1 MKRRNISKS
10 IAQQGG
16 LMIEALAMLGLI
28 AVVTPTMYK
37 KSAERTMEVED
48 INTASTIR
56 TIMNAANDY
65 VGANYSTIIADM
77 GETQATR
84 PVTPEQISD
93 YLPYKFDVGKAL
105 YNYGNPEIT
114 IVKQG
119 NNLTTFALFP
129 ANANIGQERTSRIAS
144 LIGAS
149 GGYVTEAGTARGIG
163 GIWRLEGDE
172 YTNAFPDSGA
182 GAAEY
187 SIVTAS
193 ADTINAATGNE
204 IDMDKYLQRGR
215 DDTDDPN
222 DRSTWW
228 KNTMRTDLYMGN
240 VDNRNDVYNNSAS
253 TDTFSIRNIKS
264 LIVGAENA
272 TADGSADNDSEY
284 GLYISGDGLKPNA
297 FIQGSITAAE
307 QAFRADA
314 TRLGFG
320 RFVDADGANEDF
332 HFKVDTNGNTRAD
345 GSLTNLMDVNL
356 ASKLNDAGTGPAWTD
371 VKIGALGHQYQ
382 GSDSY
387 LIQGDHNHN
396 PRGMVN
402 LINESIAS
410 FQAVGT
416 NDINAPGDHQ
426 NNSILLMGS
435 GGYKKI
441 NLANGKNAA
450 TENINAPSYRYT
462 QTFPVRIGAN
472 TVAEGLLA
480 AGQLDTQHLRASD
493 FEVGSTNID
502 DNDKWMYV
510 HNLGMLVAQP
520 NADSAGR
527 YSNINKSNTRFNVNP
542 VQIGLR
548 IGSEAKEIKGVPG
561 LRESSEHEAQIVLNK
576 GGKDGKDNDVAANIK
591 ITAPVTDIRGTTD
604 MTISGKGTLIQ
615 ALNEDDF
622 GVEDNFKNDLSEN
635 TIKLRNS
642 DMQATMEGKQL
653 TIEGRNKD
661 EDVKTVFNSGAV
673 DLAEANLNVTSK
685 EIANFNISLG
695 GSSSTPTYSNK
706 MVFSVRTNKN
716 AKDPSFNN
724 KFEDDYDVT
733 MHGNVLVGN
742 SESGLEATGGKTA
755 MIQSEPNRYY
765 LSIGEYKN
773 DAGINIVP
781 VGSTRNMVIAQP
793 ILKDEDK
800 NILYMEQGATHVRNA
815 LKNAD
820 GSYTA
825 NTNTGTI
832 YIRKGY
838 VEVRGNEYSDKKDL
852 NADQGYGVISA
863 SRFVAN
869 NPAGGDTITGG
880 DKKNYSVQGATIPD
894 LLTKTERSDYETGAN
909 RYDTYMVNPAY
920 TSVMNDIKLTTRG
933 GARLSDILPD
943 FINKGIYVVNNTVV
957 ESKASD
963 WDKETDY
970 DKARKYDTDSGD
982 VGDDSVDMSV
992 SSNWASPF
1000 MGVVPAPQ
1008 CPPGYMRVITL
1019 TPASFEVGQAGLL
1032 RKSGSRYFIT
1042 PDTPSDTQADEA
1054 TKNPPRFENVSVYG
1068 NVDVNNGT
1076 ETVHI
1081 SPGSGSKG
1089 SLTTT
1094 SYVLNYTSPSTST
1107 GKDSATKPNA
1117 PLMFQQSTRLKSM
1130 VIPLKAESGY
1140 TRGWSAVT
1148 GFLYPYSMYSAFL
1161 EKKSDSSD
1169 SSKPKKNALYWNVF
1183 PVIRGTMESYA
1194 TVYCYFNRTN
1204 MEVNKKKPFIDDYG
1218 KFIDN
1223 YSYMQNMTGVP
1234 TDYKKSPSNH
1244 NRVNDPALKYD
1255 EVW

>member
-320 RFVDADGANEDF
+320 RFVGADGANEDF
-332 HFKVDTNGNTRAD
+332 HFNVDTNGNTRAD

-371 VKIGALGHQYQ
+371 VKIGTLGEDK
-382 GSDSY
+382 S
-387 LIQGDHNHN
+387 LIRGEADGVEGQPGKLYVMENGWN
-396 PRGMVN
+396 RLIAIPPPGMSWGPKPRYYTP
-402 LINESIAS
+402 S
-410 FQAVGT
+410 
-416 NDINAPGDHQ
+416 APTY
-426 NNSILLMGS
+426 
-435 GGYKKI
+435 GGAQPK
-441 NLANGKNAA
+441 
-450 TENINAPSYRYT
+450 
-462 QTFPVRIGAN
+462 FPVEIGAN
-472 TVAEGLLA
+472 THVNGLLSA
-480 AGQLDTQHLRASD
+480 NAFDTNSLRVATLQAGSKNVDDYFKWFTADETGVKIQQINGKSTRAHFQD
-493 FEVGSTNID
+493 DKITLGVGTNGTD
-502 DNDKWMYV
+502 DNR
-510 HNLGMLVAQP
+510 
-520 NADSAGR
+520 SAGLVLQ
-527 YSNINKSNTRFNVNP
+527 NTAGTDADGNATSSGSAQLTAAETQV
-542 VQIGLR
+542 VGTDSVKVTGDKAQVIGKNNLT
-548 IGSEAKEIKGVPG
+548 A
-561 LRESSEHEAQIVLNK
+561 SSKA
-576 GGKDGKDNDVAANIK
+576 
-591 ITAPVTDIRGTTD
+591 
-604 MTISGKGTLIQ
+604 TLIQ
-615 ALNEDDF
+615 ALKSDDF
-622 GVEDNFKNDLSEN
+622 GTGDDFTNDLSEN

-653 TIEGRNKD
+653 TIEGRNND
-661 EDVKTVFNSGAV
+661 TEVRTLFNKGSV
-673 DLAEANLNVTSK
+673 DLDE
-685 EIANFNISLG
+685 ANFNI
-695 GSSSTPTYSNK
+695 GSSEKIPGESGDDDKRY
-706 MVFSVRTNKN
+706 VFSVRANTKPGSN
-716 AKDPSFNN
+716 SFQNWFTSSPNN
-724 KFEDDYDVT
+724 QGGYLLPYDIA
-733 MHGNVLVGN
+733 MHGKVLIGN
-742 SESGLEATGGKTA
+742 SSSGKAGRGNQSFENGK
-755 MIQSEPNRYY
+755 YHV
-765 LSIGEYKN
+765 SIGQYN
-773 DAGINIVP
+773 VRAGVNIVP
-781 VGSTRNMVIAQP
+781 NSLTDDRDSNNIVYIDQGGTYGYT
-793 ILKDEDK
+793 EDK
-800 NILYMEQGATHVRNA
+800 
-815 LKNAD
+815 D
-820 GSYTA
+820 GKSVSNNNHN
-825 NTNTGTI
+825 NTQAGTV

-838 VEVRGNEYSDKKDL
+838 VEVRGNNYSDKRDF

-869 NPAGGDTITGG
+869 NPSDGTNSYGAKFPIIAANDFS
-880 DKKNYSVQGATIPD
+880 NYN
-894 LLTKTERSDYETGAN
+894 GAN
-909 RYDTYMVNPAY
+909 HNVAYDTYMVNPAY
-920 TSVMNDIKLTTRG
+920 TSVMHDIKLTTRG
-933 GARLSDILPD
+933 GARLSDVLPD
-943 FINKGIYVVNNTVV
+943 FINKGIYVVNNTISEAKASKFNFDSDSNLYSDAKDVD
-957 ESKASD
+957 EDLAKKTYDMSKAES
-963 WDKETDY
+963 
-970 DKARKYDTDSGD
+970 
-982 VGDDSVDMSV
+982 
-992 SSNWASPF
+992 WASPF

-1008 CPPGYMRVITL
+1008 CPPGYGRVITL
-1019 TPASFEVGQAGLL
+1019 TPASFEMGQAGLL
-1032 RKSGSRYFIT
+1032 REGENGRYFIT
-1042 PDTPSDTQADEA
+1042 PDTPSSTQADEA
-1054 TKNPPRFENVSVYG
+1054 TKNPPRFEKISVEG
-1068 NVDVNNGT
+1068 KVDVTTNSGAD
-1076 ETVHI
+1076 TVTI
-1081 SPGSGSKG
+1081 SAGSGGKG
-1089 SLTTT
+1089 TLNTT
-1094 SYVLNYTSPSTST
+1094 SYVLNYTTPSTST

-1130 VIPLKAESGY
+1130 VKELKSKTKVDGKDY
-1140 TRGWSAVT
+1140 IQGWAAIM
-1148 GFLYPYSMYSAFL
+1148 GFLYPGKMYSAFGAGN
-1161 EKKSDSSD
+1161 DD
-1169 SSKPKKNALYWNVF
+1169 DLYWNVF
-1183 PVIRGTMESYA
+1183 PVIRGTMEAYA
-1194 TVYCYFNRTN
+1194 TVYCYFDRTN
-1204 MEVNKKKPFIDDYG
+1204 LFAGYTGTQSGFIDSYR
-1218 KFIDN
+1218 
-1223 YSYMQNMTGVP
+1223 YMQDMTG
-1234 TDYKKSPSNH
+1234 SPSPNKVENGDYI
-1244 NRVNDPALKYD
+1244 NRLNDPALKYN
-1255 EVW
+1255 EAW

>member
-215 DDTDDPN
+215 DNTDDPN

-345 GSLTNLMDVNL
+345 GSLTNLMDVDL
-356 ASKLNDAGTGPAWTD
+356 ASKLNED
-371 VKIGALGHQYQ
+371 
-382 GSDSY
+382 
-387 LIQGDHNHN
+387 
-396 PRGMVN
+396 
-402 LINESIAS
+402 ES
-410 FQAVGT
+410 
-416 NDINAPGDHQ
+416 APVW
-426 NNSILLMGS
+426 S
-435 GGYKKI
+435 K
-441 NLANGKNAA
+441 
-450 TENINAPSYRYT
+450 
-462 QTFPVRIGAN
+462 VRIGALSDDSSLIRGEANGVGGQPGKLYVMENGWNQLIAIPPPGMSWGPIPRYYTPSAPTYGRAKPLFPVEIGAN
-472 TVAEGLLA
+472 THVDGLLSA
-480 AGQLDTQHLRASD
+480 NAFDTNSLRVATLQAGSKNVDDYFKWFTADETGVTIQQIN
-493 FEVGSTNID
+493 GS
-502 DNDKWMYV
+502 V
-510 HNLGMLVAQP
+510 HNSSKVPNSTRAHFEDNKITLGVGT
-520 NADSAGR
+520 NGTDNNRSAGLVLENTAGTDADGNAT
-527 YSNINKSNTRFNVNP
+527 SSGSAQLTADETQVVGTDSVKVTGNKAQV
-542 VQIGLR
+542 IGKNNLT
-548 IGSEAKEIKGVPG
+548 A
-561 LRESSEHEAQIVLNK
+561 SSKA
-576 GGKDGKDNDVAANIK
+576 
-591 ITAPVTDIRGTTD
+591 
-604 MTISGKGTLIQ
+604 TLIQ
-615 ALNEDDF
+615 ALKSKDFGTGDDF
-622 GVEDNFKNDLSEN
+622 TNDLSEN

-653 TIEGRNKD
+653 TIEGRNEKN
-661 EDVKTVFNSGAV
+661 VRTLFNKGSV
-673 DLAEANLNVTSK
+673 DLDN
-685 EIANFNISLG
+685 ANFTVATGENDDANI
-695 GSSSTPTYSNK
+695 
-706 MVFSVRTNKN
+706 VFSVHAGSDHGDNSLSSKDFFTN
-716 AKDPSFNN
+716 AAGRQSGIVEPYSIA
-724 KFEDDYDVT
+724 
-733 MHGNVLVGN
+733 MHGNVLIAD
-742 SESGLEATGGKTA
+742 SKTGKTENLDF
-755 MIQSEPNRYY
+755 QKGQYY
-765 LSIGEYKN
+765 VSVGTHN
-773 DAGINIVP
+773 TRAAVNIVP
-781 VGSTRNMVIAQP
+781 KVENNENS
-793 ILKDEDK
+793 DENT
-800 NILYMEQGATHVRNA
+800 NILYIDQGGTYGYTTD
-815 LKNAD
+815 KD
-820 GSYTA
+820 GKSVSNNNHN
-825 NTNTGTI
+825 NTYAGTV

-838 VEVRGNEYSDKKDL
+838 VEVRGNNYSDKRDF

-869 NPAGGDTITGG
+869 NPSDGTNSYGAKFPIIAANDFS
-880 DKKNYSVQGATIPD
+880 NYN
-894 LLTKTERSDYETGAN
+894 GAN
-909 RYDTYMVNPAY
+909 HNVAYDTYMVNPAY
-920 TSVMNDIKLTTRG
+920 TSVMHDIKLTTRG
-933 GARLSDILPD
+933 GARLSDVLPD
-943 FINKGIYVVNNTVV
+943 FINKGIYVVNNTIS
-957 ESKASD
+957 EATASGFNFDSDSNFYSDAKAIDEDLAKKTYDMSKAES
-963 WDKETDY
+963 
-970 DKARKYDTDSGD
+970 
-982 VGDDSVDMSV
+982 
-992 SSNWASPF
+992 WASPF

-1008 CPPGYMRVITL
+1008 CPPGYGRVITL
-1019 TPASFEVGQAGLL
+1019 TPASFEMGQAGLL
-1032 RKSGSRYFIT
+1032 REGENGKYFIS
-1042 PDTPSDTQADEA
+1042 PDTSSIDQASQA
-1054 TKNPPRFENVSVYG
+1054 VKNQPRFDTSKVKGEVKVTTS
-1068 NVDVNNGT
+1068 NGT
-1076 ETVHI
+1076 EKVTI
-1081 SPGSGSKG
+1081 SADDDKG
-1089 SLTTT
+1089 NSLTTT
-1094 SYVLNYTSPSTST
+1094 AYVLQYETQE
-1107 GKDSATKPNA
+1107 KPTA

-1130 VIPLKAESGY
+1130 VKELKSKTEVDGKYY
-1140 TRGWSAVT
+1140 TQGWAAIM
-1148 GFLYPYSMYSAFL
+1148 GFLYPGKMYSAFGAGNDD
-1161 EKKSDSSD
+1161 E
-1169 SSKPKKNALYWNVF
+1169 LYWNVF
-1183 PVIRGTMESYA
+1183 PVIRGTMEAYA
-1194 TVYCYFNRTN
+1194 TVYCYFDRTSLFN
-1204 MEVNKKKPFIDDYG
+1204 GYPKNEHGLVESSFIDSYR
-1218 KFIDN
+1218 
-1223 YSYMQNMTGVP
+1223 YMQDMTG
-1234 TDYKKSPSNH
+1234 SPSPNKVENGDYI
-1244 NRVNDPALKYD
+1244 NRLNDPALKYN
-1255 EVW
+1255 EAW

>member
-215 DDTDDPN
+215 DNTDDPN

-320 RFVDADGANEDF
+320 RFVGADGANEDF
-332 HFKVDTNGNTRAD
+332 HFNVDTAGNTRAD

-371 VKIGALGHQYQ
+371 VKIGTLGEDK
-382 GSDSY
+382 S
-387 LIQGDHNHN
+387 LIRGEADGVEGQPGKLYVMENGWN
-396 PRGMVN
+396 RLIAIPPPGMSWGPRPRYYTP
-402 LINESIAS
+402 S
-410 FQAVGT
+410 
-416 NDINAPGDHQ
+416 APTY
-426 NNSILLMGS
+426 
-435 GGYKKI
+435 GGAQPK
-441 NLANGKNAA
+441 
-450 TENINAPSYRYT
+450 
-462 QTFPVRIGAN
+462 FPVEIGAN
-472 TVAEGLLA
+472 THVNGLLSA
-480 AGQLDTQHLRASD
+480 NAFDTNSLRVATLQAGSKNVDDYFKWFTADETGVKIQQINGKSTRAHFQD
-493 FEVGSTNID
+493 DKITLGVGTNGTD
-502 DNDKWMYV
+502 DNR
-510 HNLGMLVAQP
+510 
-520 NADSAGR
+520 SAGLVLQ
-527 YSNINKSNTRFNVNP
+527 NTVGTDADGNATSSGSAQLTADETQV
-542 VQIGLR
+542 VGTDSVKVTGDKAQVIGKNNLT
-548 IGSEAKEIKGVPG
+548 A
-561 LRESSEHEAQIVLNK
+561 SSKA
-576 GGKDGKDNDVAANIK
+576 
-591 ITAPVTDIRGTTD
+591 
-604 MTISGKGTLIQ
+604 TLIQ
-615 ALNEDDF
+615 ALKSDDF
-622 GVEDNFKNDLSEN
+622 GTGDDFTNDLSEN

-653 TIEGRNKD
+653 TIEGRDSDTTDVRTLFNKG
-661 EDVKTVFNSGAV
+661 SV
-673 DLAEANLNVTSK
+673 DLSNAD
-685 EIANFNISLG
+685 FNIGTVKSYS
-695 GSSSTPTYSNK
+695 GSKYNGERLI
-706 MVFSVRTNKN
+706 FSVRANEKASSKAFQNEFLKGDTTSMENDTN
-716 AKDPSFNN
+716 P
-724 KFEDDYDVT
+724 YDIA
-733 MHGNVLVGN
+733 MHGNILIGN
-742 SESGLEATGGKTA
+742 SASGNDAIGAAGGGFS
-755 MIQSEPNRYY
+755 QYHV
-765 LSIGEYKN
+765 SIGKYNEK
-773 DAGINIVP
+773 AGINIVP
-781 VGSTRNMVIAQP
+781 RSFADEENENYENIVYIDQGGNDTVNKRN
-793 ILKDEDK
+793 D
-800 NILYMEQGATHVRNA
+800 N
-815 LKNAD
+815 
-820 GSYTA
+820 TA
-825 NTNTGTI
+825 PGTV

-838 VEVRGNEYSDKKDL
+838 VEVRGENYYPNYESTKGALEGK
-852 NADQGYGVISA
+852 GVIVA
-863 SRFVAN
+863 SRLVAN
-869 NPAGGDTITGG
+869 NPANDDNG
-880 DKKNYSVQGATIPD
+880 KNIYSRGATIPEF
-894 LLTKTERSDYETGAN
+894 LTNDEIKKYKGENVN

-920 TSVMNDIKLTTRG
+920 TSVMHDIKLTTRG

-943 FINKGIYVVNNTVV
+943 FINKGIYVVNNTV
-957 ESKASD
+957 
-963 WDKETDY
+963 KETTGASWNTTNTY
-970 DKARKYDTDSGD
+970 SGFKKLDKPEEGKIGTLDIASKDS
-982 VGDDSVDMSV
+982 
-992 SSNWASPF
+992 WASPF

-1008 CPPGYMRVITL
+1008 CPPGYGRVITL

-1032 RKSGSRYFIT
+1032 RKSSGRYFVT
-1042 PDTPSDTQADEA
+1042 PDTPSKDQASQAVDP
-1054 TKNPPRFENVSVYG
+1054 NNIPRFEFAKVGGDLSVTTSK
-1068 NVDVNNGT
+1068 GT
-1076 ETVHI
+1076 ETVRI
-1081 SPGSGSKG
+1081 NANNGTGG
-1089 SLTTT
+1089 SLATTT
-1094 SYVLNYTSPSTST
+1094 YVLQYGTQE
-1107 GKDSATKPNA
+1107 KPTT

-1130 VIPLKAESGY
+1130 VIDLHVNPKDKTSYAQ
-1140 TRGWSAVT
+1140 GWAAIM
-1148 GFLYPYSMYSAFL
+1148 GFLYPESMYKGFIEGTDGEYKYKDDVTS
-1161 EKKSDSSD
+1161 
-1169 SSKPKKNALYWNVF
+1169 NYWNVF
-1183 PVIRGTMESYA
+1183 PVMRGTLEAYA
-1194 TVYCYFNRTN
+1194 TVYCYFDRTN
-1204 MEVNKKKPFIDDYG
+1204 MYGGYNSNFSKFIDDY
-1218 KFIDN
+1218 
-1223 YSYMQNMTGVP
+1223 SYMKDMTNVP
-1234 TDYKKSPSNH
+1234 KSFEKDDPSN
-1244 NRVNDPALKYD
+1244 RDRLNDPELKYND
-1255 EVW
+1255 VW

>member
-215 DDTDDPN
+215 DNTDDPN

-284 GLYISGDGLKPNA
+284 GLYISGAGLKPNA

-320 RFVDADGANEDF
+320 RFVGADGANEDF
-332 HFKVDTNGNTRAD
+332 HFNVDTAGNTRAD

-371 VKIGALGHQYQ
+371 VKIGTLGENK
-382 GSDSY
+382 S
-387 LIQGDHNHN
+387 LIRGEADGVEGQPGKLYVMENGWN
-396 PRGMVN
+396 RLIAIPPPGMSWGPRPRYYTP
-402 LINESIAS
+402 S
-410 FQAVGT
+410 
-416 NDINAPGDHQ
+416 APTY
-426 NNSILLMGS
+426 
-435 GGYKKI
+435 GG
-441 NLANGKNAA
+441 AQ
-450 TENINAPSYRYT
+450 P
-462 QTFPVRIGAN
+462 QFPVEIGAN
-472 TVAEGLLA
+472 THVNGLLSA
-480 AGQLDTQHLRASD
+480 NAFDTNSLRVATLQAGSKNVDDYFKWFTADETGVKIQQINGKSTRAHFQD
-493 FEVGSTNID
+493 DKITLGVGTNGTD
-502 DNDKWMYV
+502 DNR
-510 HNLGMLVAQP
+510 
-520 NADSAGR
+520 SAGLVLQ
-527 YSNINKSNTRFNVNP
+527 NTAGTDADGNATSSGSAQLTAAETQV
-542 VQIGLR
+542 VGTDSVKVTGDKAQVIGKNNLT
-548 IGSEAKEIKGVPG
+548 A
-561 LRESSEHEAQIVLNK
+561 SSKA
-576 GGKDGKDNDVAANIK
+576 
-591 ITAPVTDIRGTTD
+591 
-604 MTISGKGTLIQ
+604 TLIQ
-615 ALNEDDF
+615 ALNSKDFGTGDDF
-622 GVEDNFKNDLSEN
+622 TNDLSEN
-635 TIKLRNS
+635 TLVLRNS

-685 EIANFNISLG
+685 EIANLNISLG
-695 GSSSTPTYSNK
+695 GSSSAPTYSNK
-706 MVFSVRTNKN
+706 MVFSVRTNKK

-773 DAGINIVP
+773 DAGINIVS
-781 VGSTRNMVIAQP
+781 VGSNKTIPFKQP

-800 NILYMEQGATHVRNA
+800 NILYMEQGATHARNDF
-815 LKNAD
+815 KNAD
-820 GSYTA
+820 GSYTT
-825 NTNTGTI
+825 NTNAGTI

-838 VEVRGNEYSDKKDL
+838 VEVRGENYYPNYESTKGALEGK
-852 NADQGYGVISA
+852 GVIVA
-863 SRFVAN
+863 SRLVAN
-869 NPAGGDTITGG
+869 NPANDDNG
-880 DKKNYSVQGATIPD
+880 KNIYSRGATIPEF
-894 LLTKTERSDYETGAN
+894 LTNDEIKKYKGENVN

-920 TSVMNDIKLTTRG
+920 TSVMHDIKLTTRG

-943 FINKGIYVVNNTVV
+943 FINKGIYVVNNTVK
-957 ESKASD
+957 EKTGASWNTTNTYSGFKGLDKPEEGKIGTLDIASK
-963 WDKETDY
+963 
-970 DKARKYDTDSGD
+970 DS
-982 VGDDSVDMSV
+982 
-992 SSNWASPF
+992 WASPF

-1008 CPPGYMRVITL
+1008 CPPGYGRVITL

-1032 RKSGSRYFIT
+1032 RKSSGRYFVT
-1042 PDTPSDTQADEA
+1042 PDTPSKDQASQAVDP
-1054 TKNPPRFENVSVYG
+1054 NNIPRFEFAKVGGDLSVTTSK
-1068 NVDVNNGT
+1068 GT
-1076 ETVHI
+1076 ETVRI
-1081 SPGSGSKG
+1081 NANNGTGG
-1089 SLTTT
+1089 SLATTT
-1094 SYVLNYTSPSTST
+1094 YVLQYGTQE
-1107 GKDSATKPNA
+1107 KPTT

-1130 VIPLKAESGY
+1130 VIDLHVDPKDKTSYAQ
-1140 TRGWSAVT
+1140 GWAAIM
-1148 GFLYPYSMYSAFL
+1148 GFLYPESMYKGFIEGTDGEYKYKDDVTS
-1161 EKKSDSSD
+1161 
-1169 SSKPKKNALYWNVF
+1169 NYWNVF
-1183 PVIRGTMESYA
+1183 PVMRGTLEAYA
-1194 TVYCYFNRTN
+1194 TVYCYFDRTN
-1204 MEVNKKKPFIDDYG
+1204 MYGGYNSNFSKFIDDY
-1218 KFIDN
+1218 
-1223 YSYMQNMTGVP
+1223 SYMKDMTNVP
-1234 TDYKKSPSNH
+1234 KSFEKDDPSNR
-1244 NRVNDPALKYD
+1244 NRLNDPELKYND
-1255 EVW
+1255 VW

>member
-215 DDTDDPN
+215 DNTDDPN

-320 RFVDADGANEDF
+320 RFVGADGANEDF
-332 HFKVDTNGNTRAD
+332 HFNVDTAGNTRAD

-371 VKIGALGHQYQ
+371 VKIGTLGEDK
-382 GSDSY
+382 S
-387 LIQGDHNHN
+387 LIRGEADGVEGQPGKLYVMENGWN
-396 PRGMVN
+396 RLIAIPPPGMSWGPRPRYYTP
-402 LINESIAS
+402 S
-410 FQAVGT
+410 
-416 NDINAPGDHQ
+416 APTY
-426 NNSILLMGS
+426 
-435 GGYKKI
+435 GGAQPK
-441 NLANGKNAA
+441 
-450 TENINAPSYRYT
+450 
-462 QTFPVRIGAN
+462 FPVEIGAN
-472 TVAEGLLA
+472 THVNGLLSA
-480 AGQLDTQHLRASD
+480 NAFDTNSLRVATLQAGSKNVDDYFKWFTADETGVKIQQINGKSTRAHFQD
-493 FEVGSTNID
+493 DKITLGVGTNGTD
-502 DNDKWMYV
+502 DNR
-510 HNLGMLVAQP
+510 
-520 NADSAGR
+520 SAGLVLQ
-527 YSNINKSNTRFNVNP
+527 NTAGTDADGNATSSGSAQLTAAETQV
-542 VQIGLR
+542 VGTDSVKVTGDKAQVIGKNNLT
-548 IGSEAKEIKGVPG
+548 A
-561 LRESSEHEAQIVLNK
+561 SSKA
-576 GGKDGKDNDVAANIK
+576 
-591 ITAPVTDIRGTTD
+591 
-604 MTISGKGTLIQ
+604 TLIQ
-615 ALNEDDF
+615 ALNSTDFGTGDDF
-622 GVEDNFKNDLSEN
+622 TNDLSEN

-653 TIEGRNKD
+653 TIEGRNND
-661 EDVKTVFNSGAV
+661 TDVRTLFNKGSV
-673 DLAEANLNVTSK
+673 DLESANLNVVRAGHSNGTS
-685 EIANFNISLG
+685 NPPGL
-695 GSSSTPTYSNK
+695 
-706 MVFSVRTNKN
+706 VFSVRTNTNPGDSASKN
-716 AKDPSFNN
+716 TFATVPEADAEGSR
-724 KFEDDYDVT
+724 EYQSAYDIT
-733 MHGNVLVGN
+733 MHGNVLMGN
-742 SESGLEATGGKTA
+742 FASGGKAIGTESNPF
-755 MIQSEPNRYY
+755 IQYY
-765 LSIGEYKN
+765 ASVGQYNKN
-773 DAGINIVP
+773 AGVNIVP
-781 VGSTRNMVIAQP
+781 RTT
-793 ILKDEDK
+793 
-800 NILYMEQGATHVRNA
+800 GATGTGKNNDFTNIVYIDQGGNDTVNKRND
-815 LKNAD
+815 N
-820 GSYTA
+820 TA
-825 NTNTGTI
+825 PGTV

-869 NPAGGDTITGG
+869 NPSDGTNSYGAKFPIIAANDFS
-880 DKKNYSVQGATIPD
+880 NYN
-894 LLTKTERSDYETGAN
+894 GAN
-909 RYDTYMVNPAY
+909 HNVAYDTYMVNPAY
-920 TSVMNDIKLTTRG
+920 TSVMHDIKLTTRG
-933 GARLSDILPD
+933 GARLSDVLPD
-943 FINKGIYVVNNTVV
+943 FINKGIYVVNNTISEAKASKFNFDSDSNLYSDAKDVD
-957 ESKASD
+957 EDLAKKTYDMSKAES
-963 WDKETDY
+963 
-970 DKARKYDTDSGD
+970 
-982 VGDDSVDMSV
+982 
-992 SSNWASPF
+992 WASPF

-1008 CPPGYMRVITL
+1008 CPPGYGRVITL
-1019 TPASFEVGQAGLL
+1019 TPASFEMGQAGLL
-1032 RKSGSRYFIT
+1032 REGQNGKYFIT
-1042 PDTPSDTQADEA
+1042 PDTPSSTQAGEA
-1054 TKNPPRFENVSVYG
+1054 TKNPPRFEKISVEG
-1068 NVDVNNGT
+1068 KVDVTTNSGAD
-1076 ETVHI
+1076 TVTI
-1081 SPGSGSKG
+1081 SAGSGGKG
-1089 SLTTT
+1089 TLNTT
-1094 SYVLNYTSPSTST
+1094 SYVLNYTTPSTST

-1130 VIPLKAESGY
+1130 VKELKSKTKVDGKDY
-1140 TRGWSAVT
+1140 IQGWAAIM
-1148 GFLYPYSMYSAFL
+1148 GFLYPGKMYSAFGAGN
-1161 EKKSDSSD
+1161 DD
-1169 SSKPKKNALYWNVF
+1169 DLYWNVF
-1183 PVIRGTMESYA
+1183 PVIRGTMEAYA
-1194 TVYCYFNRTN
+1194 TVYCYFDRTN
-1204 MEVNKKKPFIDDYG
+1204 LFAGYTGTQSGFIDSYR
-1218 KFIDN
+1218 
-1223 YSYMQNMTGVP
+1223 YMQDMTG
-1234 TDYKKSPSNH
+1234 SPSPNKVENGDYI
-1244 NRVNDPALKYD
+1244 NRLNDPALKYN
-1255 EVW
+1255 EAW

>member
-215 DDTDDPN
+215 DNTDDPN

-320 RFVDADGANEDF
+320 RFVGADGANEDF
-332 HFKVDTNGNTRAD
+332 HFNVDTAGNTRAD

-371 VKIGALGHQYQ
+371 VKIGTLGEDK
-382 GSDSY
+382 S
-387 LIQGDHNHN
+387 LIRGEADGVEGQPGKLYVMENGWN
-396 PRGMVN
+396 RLIAIPPPGMSWGPRPRYYTP
-402 LINESIAS
+402 S
-410 FQAVGT
+410 
-416 NDINAPGDHQ
+416 APTY
-426 NNSILLMGS
+426 
-435 GGYKKI
+435 GGAQPK
-441 NLANGKNAA
+441 
-450 TENINAPSYRYT
+450 
-462 QTFPVRIGAN
+462 FPVEIGAN
-472 TVAEGLLA
+472 THVNGLLSA
-480 AGQLDTQHLRASD
+480 NAFDTNSLRVATLQAGSKNVDDYFKWFTADETGVKIQQINGKSTRAHFQD
-493 FEVGSTNID
+493 DKITLGVGTNGTD
-502 DNDKWMYV
+502 DNR
-510 HNLGMLVAQP
+510 
-520 NADSAGR
+520 SAGLVLQ
-527 YSNINKSNTRFNVNP
+527 NTAGTDADGNATSSGSAQLTAAETQV
-542 VQIGLR
+542 VGTDSVKVTGDKAQVIGKNNLT
-548 IGSEAKEIKGVPG
+548 A
-561 LRESSEHEAQIVLNK
+561 SSKA
-576 GGKDGKDNDVAANIK
+576 
-591 ITAPVTDIRGTTD
+591 
-604 MTISGKGTLIQ
+604 TLIQ
-615 ALNEDDF
+615 ALKSDDF
-622 GVEDNFKNDLSEN
+622 GTGDDFTNDLSEN

-653 TIEGRNKD
+653 TIEGRNK
-661 EDVKTVFNSGAV
+661 KNIRTLFNKGSV
-673 DLAEANLNVTSK
+673 DLDNANFTVATGENDDANL
-685 EIANFNISLG
+685 
-695 GSSSTPTYSNK
+695 
-706 MVFSVRTNKN
+706 VFSVHAGSDHGDNSLSSKDFFTND
-716 AKDPSFNN
+716 AAHQSGF
-724 KFEDDYDVT
+724 FEPYSIA
-733 MHGNVLVGN
+733 MHGNVLIAD
-742 SESGLEATGGKTA
+742 SKTGKTGYPDFEKG
-755 MIQSEPNRYY
+755 QYY
-765 LSIGEYKN
+765 VSVGTHN
-773 DAGINIVP
+773 VRAAVNIVP
-781 VGSTRNMVIAQP
+781 KVEDNLFSEEST
-793 ILKDEDK
+793 
-800 NILYMEQGATHVRNA
+800 NILYIDQGGTYGYTED
-815 LKNAD
+815 KD
-820 GSYTA
+820 GKSVSNNNHN
-825 NTNTGTI
+825 NTYAGTV

-838 VEVRGNEYSDKKDL
+838 VEVRGNNYSDKRDF

-869 NPAGGDTITGG
+869 NPSDGTNSYGAKFPIIAANDFS
-880 DKKNYSVQGATIPD
+880 NYN
-894 LLTKTERSDYETGAN
+894 GAN
-909 RYDTYMVNPAY
+909 HNVAYDTYMVNPAY
-920 TSVMNDIKLTTRG
+920 TSVMHDIKLTTRG
-933 GARLSDILPD
+933 GARLSDVLPD
-943 FINKGIYVVNNTVV
+943 FINKGIYVVNNTISEAKASKFNFDSDSNLYSDAKDVD
-957 ESKASD
+957 EDLAKKTYDMSKAES
-963 WDKETDY
+963 
-970 DKARKYDTDSGD
+970 
-982 VGDDSVDMSV
+982 
-992 SSNWASPF
+992 WASPF

-1008 CPPGYMRVITL
+1008 CPPGYGRVITL
-1019 TPASFEVGQAGLL
+1019 TPASFEMGQAGLL
-1032 RKSGSRYFIT
+1032 REGQNGKYFIT
-1042 PDTPSDTQADEA
+1042 PDTPSSTQAGEA
-1054 TKNPPRFENVSVYG
+1054 TKNPPRFEKISVEG
-1068 NVDVNNGT
+1068 KVDVTTNSGAD
-1076 ETVHI
+1076 TVTI
-1081 SPGSGSKG
+1081 SAGSGGKG
-1089 SLTTT
+1089 TLNTT
-1094 SYVLNYTSPSTST
+1094 SYVLNYTTPSTST

-1130 VIPLKAESGY
+1130 VKELKSKTKVDGKDY
-1140 TRGWSAVT
+1140 IQGWAAIM
-1148 GFLYPYSMYSAFL
+1148 GFLYPGKMYSAFGAGN
-1161 EKKSDSSD
+1161 DD
-1169 SSKPKKNALYWNVF
+1169 DLYWNVF
-1183 PVIRGTMESYA
+1183 PVIRGTMEAYA
-1194 TVYCYFNRTN
+1194 TVYCYFDRTN
-1204 MEVNKKKPFIDDYG
+1204 LFAGYTGTQSGFIDSYR
-1218 KFIDN
+1218 
-1223 YSYMQNMTGVP
+1223 YMQDMTG
-1234 TDYKKSPSNH
+1234 SPSPNKVENGDYI
-1244 NRVNDPALKYD
+1244 NRLNDPALKYN
-1255 EVW
+1255 EAW

>member
-77 GETQATR
+77 GETQETR
-84 PVTPEQISD
+84 PVTPDQIKD
-93 YLPYKFDVGKAL
+93 YLPYKFDVAKAL

-129 ANANIGQERTSRIAS
+129 ANADIGQERTSRIAS

-149 GGYVTEAGTARGIG
+149 GGYVTEAGKARGIG
-163 GIWRLEGDE
+163 GIWKLEGSD
-172 YTNAFPDSGA
+172 YTSAFPNSGN

-215 DDTDDPN
+215 DNTDDPN

-240 VDNRNDVYNNSAS
+240 VENTNDVYNSQPATN
-253 TDTFSIRNIKS
+253 TYSIRNIKS

-272 TADGSADNDSEY
+272 TADGSADDNSDY
-284 GLYISGDGLKPNA
+284 GLYISDGGNKPNA

-307 QAFRADA
+307 QSFRADA

-332 HFKVDTNGNTRAD
+332 HFNVDANGNTRAD
-345 GSLTNLMDVNL
+345 GSLTNLMDVDL
-356 ASKLNDAGTGPAWTD
+356 ASKLNDAGTGPAWSD
-371 VKIGALGHQYQ
+371 VKIGALGTQYR
-382 GSDSY
+382 GADSY
-387 LIQGDHNHN
+387 LIKGDHAHN
-396 PRGMVN
+396 PKGMLS
-402 LINESIAS
+402 LINENLAS
-410 FQAVGT
+410 FQMPD
-416 NDINAPGDHQ
+416 NDNKDDGRAQ
-426 NNSILLMGS
+426 ANSIIFMNDGYTKVNGRFVSGS
-435 GGYKKI
+435 TTVSYS
-441 NLANGKNAA
+441 NNV
-450 TENINAPSYRYT
+450 TAPSYEVT
-462 QTFPVRIGAN
+462 QYFPVNIESNAI
-472 TVAEGLLA
+472 VKGLLA
-480 AGQLDTQHLRASD
+480 AGQLDTQKIRAASLN
-493 FEVGSTNID
+493 VGSDKIDSQRQWMQVDANGLVVADPVNGNSGANNITQLSNSRLAVKSD
-502 DNDKWMYV
+502 VIALKIDNSPKNIEATTSGETSK
-510 HNLGMLVAQP
+510 HAAQ
-520 NADSAGR
+520 
-527 YSNINKSNTRFNVNP
+527 V
-542 VQIGLR
+542 
-548 IGSEAKEIKGVPG
+548 
-561 LRESSEHEAQIVLNK
+561 VLNK
-576 GGKDGKDNDVAANIK
+576 GGTDGKGAGVDANIK

-615 ALNEDDF
+615 ALDEDDF

-685 EIANFNISLG
+685 EIANLNISLG
-695 GSSSTPTYSNK
+695 GSSSAPTYSNK
-706 MVFSVRTNKN
+706 MVFSVRTNKK

-773 DAGINIVP
+773 DAGINIVS
-781 VGSTRNMVIAQP
+781 VGSNKTIPFKQP

-800 NILYMEQGATHVRNA
+800 NILYMEQGATHARNDF
-815 LKNAD
+815 KNAD
-820 GSYTA
+820 GSYTT
-825 NTNTGTI
+825 NTNAGTI

-838 VEVRGNEYSDKKDL
+838 VEVRGENYYPNYESTKGALEGK
-852 NADQGYGVISA
+852 GVIVA
-863 SRFVAN
+863 SRLVAN
-869 NPAGGDTITGG
+869 NPANDDNG
-880 DKKNYSVQGATIPD
+880 KNIYSRGATIPEF
-894 LLTKTERSDYETGAN
+894 LTNDEIKKYKGENVN

-920 TSVMNDIKLTTRG
+920 TSVMHDIKLTTRG

-943 FINKGIYVVNNTVV
+943 FINKGIYVVNNTVK
-957 ESKASD
+957 EKTGASWNTTNTYSGFKGLDKPEEGKIGTLDIASK
-963 WDKETDY
+963 
-970 DKARKYDTDSGD
+970 DS
-982 VGDDSVDMSV
+982 
-992 SSNWASPF
+992 WASPF

-1008 CPPGYMRVITL
+1008 CPPGYGRVITL

-1032 RKSGSRYFIT
+1032 RKSSGRYFVT
-1042 PDTPSDTQADEA
+1042 PDTPSKDQASQAVDP
-1054 TKNPPRFENVSVYG
+1054 NNIPRFEFAKVGGDLSVTTSK
-1068 NVDVNNGT
+1068 GT
-1076 ETVHI
+1076 ETVRI
-1081 SPGSGSKG
+1081 NANNGTGG
-1089 SLTTT
+1089 SLATTT
-1094 SYVLNYTSPSTST
+1094 YVLQYGTQE
-1107 GKDSATKPNA
+1107 KPTT

-1130 VIPLKAESGY
+1130 VIDLHVDPKDKTSYAQ
-1140 TRGWSAVT
+1140 GWAAIM
-1148 GFLYPYSMYSAFL
+1148 GFLYPESMYKGFIEGTDGEYKYKDDVTS
-1161 EKKSDSSD
+1161 
-1169 SSKPKKNALYWNVF
+1169 NYWNVF
-1183 PVIRGTMESYA
+1183 PVMRGTLEAYA
-1194 TVYCYFNRTN
+1194 TVYCYFDRTN
-1204 MEVNKKKPFIDDYG
+1204 MYGGYNSNFSKFIDDY
-1218 KFIDN
+1218 
-1223 YSYMQNMTGVP
+1223 SYMKDMTNVP
-1234 TDYKKSPSNH
+1234 KSFEKDDPSNR
-1244 NRVNDPALKYD
+1244 NRLNDPELKYND
-1255 EVW
+1255 VW

>member
-284 GLYISGDGLKPNA
+284 GLYISGAGLKPNA

-320 RFVDADGANEDF
+320 RFVGADGANDDF
-332 HFKVDTNGNTRAD
+332 HFNVDTNGNTRAD

-371 VKIGALGHQYQ
+371 VKIGTLGEDK
-382 GSDSY
+382 S
-387 LIQGDHNHN
+387 LI
-396 PRGMVN
+396 RG
-402 LINESIAS
+402 EADG
-410 FQAVGT
+410 VGGQ
-416 NDINAPGDHQ
+416 PGKLYVME
-426 NNSILLMGS
+426 N
-435 GGYKKI
+435 GYNKV
-441 NLANGKNAA
+441 KNRMPPNRPGYRPQPARPYTPA
-450 TENINAPSYRYT
+450 APSYAAET
-462 QTFPVRIGAN
+462 PQFPIEIGAN
-472 TVAEGLLA
+472 THVNGLLSA
-480 AGQLDTQHLRASD
+480 NMLDTQTLRVATLEAGSEHLDDYTKWFKANATGVTIQQINGNSTRAH
-493 FEVGSTNID
+493 FEDDKITLGVGTGGDD
-502 DNDKWMYV
+502 DNR
-510 HNLGMLVAQP
+510 
-520 NADSAGR
+520 SAGLVLQ
-527 YSNINKSNTRFNVNP
+527 NTVGTDADGNATSSGSAQLTAAETQV
-542 VQIGLR
+542 VGTDSVKVTGDKAQVIGKNNLT
-548 IGSEAKEIKGVPG
+548 A
-561 LRESSEHEAQIVLNK
+561 SSKA
-576 GGKDGKDNDVAANIK
+576 
-591 ITAPVTDIRGTTD
+591 
-604 MTISGKGTLIQ
+604 TLIQ
-615 ALNEDDF
+615 ALKSDDF
-622 GVEDNFKNDLSEN
+622 GTGDDFTNDLSEN

-653 TIEGRNKD
+653 TIEGRDTDTTDVRTLFNKG
-661 EDVKTVFNSGAV
+661 SV
-673 DLAEANLNVTSK
+673 DLSNAD
-685 EIANFNISLG
+685 FNIGTVKSYS
-695 GSSSTPTYSNK
+695 GSKYNGERLI
-706 MVFSVRTNKN
+706 FSVRANEKASSKAFQNEFLKGDTTSMDNDAN
-716 AKDPSFNN
+716 P
-724 KFEDDYDVT
+724 YDIA
-733 MHGNVLVGN
+733 MHGNILIGN
-742 SESGLEATGGKTA
+742 SASGNDAIGAAGGGFS
-755 MIQSEPNRYY
+755 QYHV
-765 LSIGEYKN
+765 SIGKYNEK
-773 DAGINIVP
+773 AGINIVP
-781 VGSTRNMVIAQP
+781 RSFADEENENYENIVYIDQGGNDTVNKRN
-793 ILKDEDK
+793 D
-800 NILYMEQGATHVRNA
+800 N
-815 LKNAD
+815 
-820 GSYTA
+820 TA
-825 NTNTGTI
+825 PGTV

-838 VEVRGNEYSDKKDL
+838 VEVRGENYYPNYESTKGALEGK
-852 NADQGYGVISA
+852 GVIVA
-863 SRFVAN
+863 SRLVAN
-869 NPAGGDTITGG
+869 NPANDDNG
-880 DKKNYSVQGATIPD
+880 KNIYSRGATIPEFLID
-894 LLTKTERSDYETGAN
+894 DEIKKYKGENVN

-920 TSVMNDIKLTTRG
+920 TSVMHDIKLTTRG

-943 FINKGIYVVNNTVV
+943 FINKGIYVVNNTV
-957 ESKASD
+957 
-963 WDKETDY
+963 KETTGASWNTTNTY
-970 DKARKYDTDSGD
+970 SGFKKLDKPEEGKIGTLDIASEA
-982 VGDDSVDMSV
+982 S
-992 SSNWASPF
+992 WASPF

-1008 CPPGYMRVITL
+1008 CPPGYGRVITL

-1032 RKSGSRYFIT
+1032 RKSTGRYFVT
-1042 PDTPSDTQADEA
+1042 PDTPSETQASQAVDP
-1054 TKNPPRFENVSVYG
+1054 NNIPRFEFAKVGG
-1068 NVDVNNGT
+1068 NFDVTTSKGT
-1076 ETVHI
+1076 ETVNI
-1081 SPGSGSKG
+1081 NANNGTGG
-1089 SLTTT
+1089 SLATTT
-1094 SYVLNYTSPSTST
+1094 YVLQY
-1107 GKDSATKPNA
+1107 GTKEKPTT

-1130 VIPLKAESGY
+1130 VIDLHVNPKDKTSYAQ
-1140 TRGWSAVT
+1140 GWAAIM
-1148 GFLYPYSMYSAFL
+1148 GFLYPESMYKGFIDGTDGKYKYKDDVTS
-1161 EKKSDSSD
+1161 
-1169 SSKPKKNALYWNVF
+1169 NYWNVF
-1183 PVIRGTMESYA
+1183 PVMRGTLEAYA
-1194 TVYCYFNRTN
+1194 TVYCYFDRTN
-1204 MEVNKKKPFIDDYG
+1204 MYG
-1218 KFIDN
+1218 GYNSNFYKFIDN
-1223 YSYMQNMTGVP
+1223 YSYMKDMTNVP
-1234 TDYKKSPSNH
+1234 DSFEKDDPSN
-1244 NRVNDPALKYD
+1244 RDRLNDPELKYND
-1255 EVW
+1255 VW

>member
-426 NNSILLMGS
+426 NNSILLMGN

-673 DLAEANLNVTSK
+673 DLAEANLNITSK

-695 GSSSTPTYSNK
+695 GSSSAPTYSNK
-706 MVFSVRTNKN
+706 MVFSVRTNKK

-773 DAGINIVP
+773 DAGINIVS
-781 VGSTRNMVIAQP
+781 VGSNKTIPFKQP

-800 NILYMEQGATHVRNA
+800 NILYMEQGATHARNDF
-815 LKNAD
+815 KNAD
-820 GSYTA
+820 GSYTT
-825 NTNTGTI
+825 NTNAGTI

-838 VEVRGNEYSDKKDL
+838 VEVRGENYYPNYESTKGALEGK
-852 NADQGYGVISA
+852 GVIVA
-863 SRFVAN
+863 SRLVAN
-869 NPAGGDTITGG
+869 NPANDDNG
-880 DKKNYSVQGATIPD
+880 KNIYSRGATIPEF
-894 LLTKTERSDYETGAN
+894 LTNDEIKKYKGENVN

-920 TSVMNDIKLTTRG
+920 TSVMHDIKLTTRG

-943 FINKGIYVVNNTVV
+943 FINKGIYVVNNTVK
-957 ESKASD
+957 EKTGASWNTTNTYSGFKGLDKPEEGKIGTLDIASK
-963 WDKETDY
+963 
-970 DKARKYDTDSGD
+970 DS
-982 VGDDSVDMSV
+982 
-992 SSNWASPF
+992 WASPF

-1008 CPPGYMRVITL
+1008 CPPGYGRVITL

-1032 RKSGSRYFIT
+1032 RKSSGRYFVT
-1042 PDTPSDTQADEA
+1042 PDTPSKDQASQAVDP
-1054 TKNPPRFENVSVYG
+1054 NNIPRFEFAKVGGDLSVTTSK
-1068 NVDVNNGT
+1068 GT
-1076 ETVHI
+1076 ETVRI
-1081 SPGSGSKG
+1081 NANNGTGG
-1089 SLTTT
+1089 SLATTT
-1094 SYVLNYTSPSTST
+1094 YVLQYGTQE
-1107 GKDSATKPNA
+1107 KPTT

-1130 VIPLKAESGY
+1130 VIDLHVDPKDKTSYAQ
-1140 TRGWSAVT
+1140 GWAAIM
-1148 GFLYPYSMYSAFL
+1148 GFLYPESMYKGFIEGTDGEYKYKDDVTS
-1161 EKKSDSSD
+1161 
-1169 SSKPKKNALYWNVF
+1169 NYWNVF
-1183 PVIRGTMESYA
+1183 PVMRGTLEAYA
-1194 TVYCYFNRTN
+1194 TVYCYFDRTN
-1204 MEVNKKKPFIDDYG
+1204 MYGGYNSNFSKFIDDY
-1218 KFIDN
+1218 
-1223 YSYMQNMTGVP
+1223 SYMKDMTNVP
-1234 TDYKKSPSNH
+1234 KSFEKDDPSNR
-1244 NRVNDPALKYD
+1244 NRLNDPELKYND
-1255 EVW
+1255 VW

>member
-215 DDTDDPN
+215 DNTDDPN

-320 RFVDADGANEDF
+320 RFVGADGANEDF
-332 HFKVDTNGNTRAD
+332 HFNVDAAGNTRAD

-371 VKIGALGHQYQ
+371 VKIGTLGENK
-382 GSDSY
+382 S
-387 LIQGDHNHN
+387 LI
-396 PRGMVN
+396 RG
-402 LINESIAS
+402 EADG
-410 FQAVGT
+410 VGGQ
-416 NDINAPGDHQ
+416 PGKLYVME
-426 NNSILLMGS
+426 N
-435 GGYKKI
+435 GYNKV
-441 NLANGKNAA
+441 KNRMPPNRPGYRPQPARPYTPA
-450 TENINAPSYRYT
+450 APSYAAET
-462 QTFPVRIGAN
+462 PQFPIEIGAN
-472 TVAEGLLA
+472 THVNGLLSA
-480 AGQLDTQHLRASD
+480 NMLDTQTLRVATLEAGSEHLDDYTKWFKANATGVTIQQINGNSTRAH
-493 FEVGSTNID
+493 FEDDKITLGVGTGGDD
-502 DNDKWMYV
+502 DNR
-510 HNLGMLVAQP
+510 
-520 NADSAGR
+520 SAGLVLQ
-527 YSNINKSNTRFNVNP
+527 NTAGTDADGNATSS
-542 VQIGLR
+542 
-548 IGSEAKEIKGVPG
+548 GSAQLTAAETQVVGTNSVKVTGDK
-561 LRESSEHEAQIVLNK
+561 AQII
-576 GGKDGKDNDVAANIK
+576 GKNNL
-591 ITAPVTDIRGTTD
+591 TA
-604 MTISGKGTLIQ
+604 SSKATLIQ
-615 ALNEDDF
+615 ALKSDDF
-622 GVEDNFKNDLSEN
+622 GTGDDFTNDLSEN

-642 DMQATMEGKQL
+642 NMQATMEGKQL
-653 TIEGRNKD
+653 TIEGRNEKN
-661 EDVKTVFNSGAV
+661 VRTLFNKGSV
-673 DLAEANLNVTSK
+673 DLDN
-685 EIANFNISLG
+685 ANFTVATGENDDANI
-695 GSSSTPTYSNK
+695 
-706 MVFSVRTNKN
+706 VFSVHAGSDHGDNSLSSKDFFTNT
-716 AKDPSFNN
+716 AGQQSGIVEPYSIA
-724 KFEDDYDVT
+724 
-733 MHGNVLVGN
+733 MHGNVLIAD
-742 SESGLEATGGKTA
+742 SKTGKTENLDF
-755 MIQSEPNRYY
+755 QKGQYY
-765 LSIGEYKN
+765 VSVGTHN
-773 DAGINIVP
+773 ARAAVNIVP
-781 VGSTRNMVIAQP
+781 KVEDNLMSEESTNIVYIDQGGTYGYT
-793 ILKDEDK
+793 EDK
-800 NILYMEQGATHVRNA
+800 DGKSVSNNNHNNTHA
-815 LKNAD
+815 
-820 GSYTA
+820 
-825 NTNTGTI
+825 GTV

-838 VEVRGNEYSDKKDL
+838 VEVRGNNYSDKRDF

-869 NPAGGDTITGG
+869 NPSDGTNSYGAKFPIIAANDFS
-880 DKKNYSVQGATIPD
+880 NYN
-894 LLTKTERSDYETGAN
+894 GAN
-909 RYDTYMVNPAY
+909 HNVAYDTYMVNPAY
-920 TSVMNDIKLTTRG
+920 TSVMHDIKLTTRG
-933 GARLSDILPD
+933 GARLSDVLPD
-943 FINKGIYVVNNTVV
+943 FINKGIYVVNNTIS
-957 ESKASD
+957 EAKASKFNFD
-963 WDKETDY
+963 SDSNFYSDAKDVDEDLDKKTY
-970 DKARKYDTDSGD
+970 
-982 VGDDSVDMSV
+982 DMSEAE
-992 SSNWASPF
+992 SWASPF

-1008 CPPGYMRVITL
+1008 CPPGYGRVITL
-1019 TPASFEVGQAGLL
+1019 TPASFEMGQAGLL
-1032 RKSGSRYFIT
+1032 RKGKNGKYFIS
-1042 PDTPSDTQADEA
+1042 PDTPSSTQAGEA
-1054 TKNPPRFENVSVYG
+1054 TKNPPRFEKISVSG
-1068 NVDVNNGT
+1068 SVDVTTNSGAD
-1076 ETVHI
+1076 TVTI
-1081 SPGSGSKG
+1081 SAGSGGKG
-1089 SLTTT
+1089 TLNTT
-1094 SYVLNYTSPSTST
+1094 SYVLNYTTPSTST

-1130 VIPLKAESGY
+1130 VKELKSKTKVDY
-1140 TRGWSAVT
+1140 TQGWAAIM
-1148 GFLYPYSMYSAFL
+1148 GFLYPGKMYSAFGAGNDD
-1161 EKKSDSSD
+1161 K
-1169 SSKPKKNALYWNVF
+1169 LYWNVF
-1183 PVIRGTMESYA
+1183 PVIRGTMEAYA
-1194 TVYCYFNRTN
+1194 TVYCYFDRTSLFN
-1204 MEVNKKKPFIDDYG
+1204 GYPKNEHGLVESSFIDSYR
-1218 KFIDN
+1218 
-1223 YSYMQNMTGVP
+1223 YMQDMTG
-1234 TDYKKSPSNH
+1234 SPSPNKVENGDYI
-1244 NRVNDPALKYD
+1244 NRLNDPALKYN
-1255 EVW
+1255 EAW

>member
-215 DDTDDPN
+215 DNTDDPN

-320 RFVDADGANEDF
+320 RFVGADGANEDF
-332 HFKVDTNGNTRAD
+332 HFNVDANGNTRAD

-371 VKIGALGHQYQ
+371 VKIGTLGEDK
-382 GSDSY
+382 S
-387 LIQGDHNHN
+387 LIRGEAEGVEGQPGKLYVMENGWN
-396 PRGMVN
+396 RLIAIPPPGMSWGPRPRYYTP
-402 LINESIAS
+402 S
-410 FQAVGT
+410 
-416 NDINAPGDHQ
+416 APTY
-426 NNSILLMGS
+426 
-435 GGYKKI
+435 GGAQPK
-441 NLANGKNAA
+441 
-450 TENINAPSYRYT
+450 
-462 QTFPVRIGAN
+462 FPVEIGAN
-472 TVAEGLLA
+472 THVNGLLSA
-480 AGQLDTQHLRASD
+480 NAFDTNSLRVATLQAGSKNVDDYFKWFTADETGVKIQQINGKSTRAHFQD
-493 FEVGSTNID
+493 DKITLGVGTNGTD
-502 DNDKWMYV
+502 DNR
-510 HNLGMLVAQP
+510 
-520 NADSAGR
+520 SAGLVLQ
-527 YSNINKSNTRFNVNP
+527 NTVGTDADGNATSSGSAQLTADETQV
-542 VQIGLR
+542 VGTDSVKVTGDKAQVIGKNNLT
-548 IGSEAKEIKGVPG
+548 A
-561 LRESSEHEAQIVLNK
+561 SSKA
-576 GGKDGKDNDVAANIK
+576 
-591 ITAPVTDIRGTTD
+591 
-604 MTISGKGTLIQ
+604 TLIQ
-615 ALNEDDF
+615 ALNSKDFGTGDDF
-622 GVEDNFKNDLSEN
+622 TNDLSEN

-642 DMQATMEGKQL
+642 NMQATMEGKQL
-653 TIEGRNKD
+653 TIEGRNEKN
-661 EDVKTVFNSGAV
+661 VRTLFNKGSV
-673 DLAEANLNVTSK
+673 DLDNANFTVATGENDDANL
-685 EIANFNISLG
+685 
-695 GSSSTPTYSNK
+695 
-706 MVFSVRTNKN
+706 VFSVHAGSDHGDNSLSSKDFFTN
-716 AKDPSFNN
+716 AAAHGSGF
-724 KFEDDYDVT
+724 FEPYSIA
-733 MHGNVLVGN
+733 MHGNVLIAD
-742 SESGLEATGGKTA
+742 SKTGKTENSDF
-755 MIQSEPNRYY
+755 QKGQYY
-765 LSIGEYKN
+765 VSVGTHN
-773 DAGINIVP
+773 VRAAVNIVP
-781 VGSTRNMVIAQP
+781 KVEDNLMSEESTNIVYIDQGGTYGYT
-793 ILKDEDK
+793 EDK
-800 NILYMEQGATHVRNA
+800 DGKSVSNNNHNNTHA
-815 LKNAD
+815 
-820 GSYTA
+820 
-825 NTNTGTI
+825 GTV

-838 VEVRGNEYSDKKDL
+838 VEVRGNNYSDKRDF

-869 NPAGGDTITGG
+869 NPSDGTNSYGAKFPIIAANDFS
-880 DKKNYSVQGATIPD
+880 NYN
-894 LLTKTERSDYETGAN
+894 GAN
-909 RYDTYMVNPAY
+909 HNVAYDTYMVNPAY
-920 TSVMNDIKLTTRG
+920 TSVMHDIKLTTRG
-933 GARLSDILPD
+933 GARLSDVLPD
-943 FINKGIYVVNNTVV
+943 FINKGIYVVNNTISEAKASSFNFDSDSNFYSDAKEVD
-957 ESKASD
+957 EDLDKKTYDMSKAES
-963 WDKETDY
+963 
-970 DKARKYDTDSGD
+970 
-982 VGDDSVDMSV
+982 
-992 SSNWASPF
+992 WASPF

-1008 CPPGYMRVITL
+1008 CPPGYGRVITL
-1019 TPASFEVGQAGLL
+1019 TPASFEMGQAGLL
-1032 RKSGSRYFIT
+1032 REGQNGKYFIT
-1042 PDTPSDTQADEA
+1042 PDTPSSTQAGEA
-1054 TKNPPRFENVSVYG
+1054 TKNPPRFEKISVEG
-1068 NVDVNNGT
+1068 KVDVTTNSGAD
-1076 ETVHI
+1076 TVTI
-1081 SPGSGSKG
+1081 SAGSGGKG
-1089 SLTTT
+1089 TLNTT
-1094 SYVLNYTSPSTST
+1094 SYVLNYTTPSTST

-1130 VIPLKAESGY
+1130 VKELKSKTKVDY
-1140 TRGWSAVT
+1140 TQGWAAIM
-1148 GFLYPYSMYSAFL
+1148 GFLYPGKMYSAFGAGNDD
-1161 EKKSDSSD
+1161 K
-1169 SSKPKKNALYWNVF
+1169 LYWNVF
-1183 PVIRGTMESYA
+1183 PVIRGTMEAYA
-1194 TVYCYFNRTN
+1194 TVYCYFDRTSLFN
-1204 MEVNKKKPFIDDYG
+1204 GYPKNEHGLVESSFIDSYR
-1218 KFIDN
+1218 
-1223 YSYMQNMTGVP
+1223 YMQDMTG
-1234 TDYKKSPSNH
+1234 SPSPNKVENGDYI
-1244 NRVNDPALKYD
+1244 NRLNDPALKYN
-1255 EVW
+1255 EAW

>member
-215 DDTDDPN
+215 DNTDDPN

-284 GLYISGDGLKPNA
+284 GLYISGAGLKPNA

-320 RFVDADGANEDF
+320 RFVGADGANDDF
-332 HFKVDTNGNTRAD
+332 HFNVDTNGNTRAD

-371 VKIGALGHQYQ
+371 VKIGTLGEDK
-382 GSDSY
+382 S
-387 LIQGDHNHN
+387 LI
-396 PRGMVN
+396 RG
-402 LINESIAS
+402 EADG
-410 FQAVGT
+410 VGGQ
-416 NDINAPGDHQ
+416 PGKLYVME
-426 NNSILLMGS
+426 N
-435 GGYKKI
+435 GYNKV
-441 NLANGKNAA
+441 KNRMPPNRPGYRPQPARPYTPA
-450 TENINAPSYRYT
+450 APSYAAET
-462 QTFPVRIGAN
+462 PQFPIEIGAN
-472 TVAEGLLA
+472 THVNGLLSA
-480 AGQLDTQHLRASD
+480 NMLDTQTLRVATLEAGSEHLDDYTKWFKANATGVTIQQINGNSTRAH
-493 FEVGSTNID
+493 FEDDKITLGVGTGGDD
-502 DNDKWMYV
+502 DNR
-510 HNLGMLVAQP
+510 
-520 NADSAGR
+520 SAGLVLQ
-527 YSNINKSNTRFNVNP
+527 NTAGTDADGNATSSGSAQLTADETQV
-542 VQIGLR
+542 VGTDSVKVTGDKAQVIGKNNLT
-548 IGSEAKEIKGVPG
+548 A
-561 LRESSEHEAQIVLNK
+561 SSKA
-576 GGKDGKDNDVAANIK
+576 
-591 ITAPVTDIRGTTD
+591 
-604 MTISGKGTLIQ
+604 TLIQ
-615 ALNEDDF
+615 ALNSTDFGTGDDF
-622 GVEDNFKNDLSEN
+622 TNDLSEN

-653 TIEGRNKD
+653 TIEGRDTDTTDVRTLFNKG
-661 EDVKTVFNSGAV
+661 SV
-673 DLAEANLNVTSK
+673 DLSNAD
-685 EIANFNISLG
+685 FNIGTVKSYS
-695 GSSSTPTYSNK
+695 GSKYNGERLI
-706 MVFSVRTNKN
+706 FSVRANEKASSKAFQNEFLKGDTTSMDN
-716 AKDPSFNN
+716 
-724 KFEDDYDVT
+724 DDNPYDIA
-733 MHGNVLVGN
+733 MHGNILIGN
-742 SESGLEATGGKTA
+742 SASGNDAIGAAGGGFS
-755 MIQSEPNRYY
+755 QYHV
-765 LSIGEYKN
+765 SIGKYNEK
-773 DAGINIVP
+773 AGINIVP
-781 VGSTRNMVIAQP
+781 RSFADEENENYENIVYIDQGGNDTVNKRN
-793 ILKDEDK
+793 D
-800 NILYMEQGATHVRNA
+800 N
-815 LKNAD
+815 
-820 GSYTA
+820 TA
-825 NTNTGTI
+825 PGTV

-838 VEVRGNEYSDKKDL
+838 VEVRGENYYPNYESTKGALEGK
-852 NADQGYGVISA
+852 GVIVA
-863 SRFVAN
+863 SRLVAN
-869 NPAGGDTITGG
+869 NPANDDNG
-880 DKKNYSVQGATIPD
+880 KNIYSRGATIPEF
-894 LLTKTERSDYETGAN
+894 LTDDEIKKYKGENVN

-920 TSVMNDIKLTTRG
+920 TSVMHDIKLTTRG

-943 FINKGIYVVNNTVV
+943 FINKGIYVVNNTV
-957 ESKASD
+957 
-963 WDKETDY
+963 KETTGASWNTTNTY
-970 DKARKYDTDSGD
+970 SGFKKLDKPEEGKIGTLDIASEA
-982 VGDDSVDMSV
+982 S
-992 SSNWASPF
+992 WASPF

-1008 CPPGYMRVITL
+1008 CPPGYGRVITL

-1032 RKSGSRYFIT
+1032 RQSEGRYFIT

-1068 NVDVNNGT
+1068 NVDVNNGK

-1094 SYVLNYTSPSTST
+1094 SYVLNYTTPSTST
-1107 GKDSATKPNA
+1107 DKNSATKPNA

-1130 VIPLKAESGY
+1130 VIDLHVNPKDKTSYAQ
-1140 TRGWSAVT
+1140 GWAAIM
-1148 GFLYPYSMYSAFL
+1148 GFLYPESMYKGFIDGTDGKY
-1161 EKKSDSSD
+1161 KKYDDVTS
-1169 SSKPKKNALYWNVF
+1169 NYWNVF
-1183 PVIRGTMESYA
+1183 PVMRGTLEAYA
-1194 TVYCYFNRTN
+1194 TVYCYFDRTN
-1204 MEVNKKKPFIDDYG
+1204 MYG
-1218 KFIDN
+1218 GYNSNFYKFIDN
-1223 YSYMQNMTGVP
+1223 YSYMKDMTNVP
-1234 TDYKKSPSNH
+1234 DSFEKDDPSN
-1244 NRVNDPALKYD
+1244 RDRLNDPELKYND
-1255 EVW
+1255 VW

>member
-10 IAQQGG
+10 ITQQGG

-215 DDTDDPN
+215 DNTDDPN

-272 TADGSADNDSEY
+272 TADGSADDDSEY
-284 GLYISGDGLKPNA
+284 GLYISGAGLKPNA

-320 RFVDADGANEDF
+320 RFAGADGANEDF
-332 HFKVDTNGNTRAD
+332 HFNVDTNGNTRAD

-371 VKIGALGHQYQ
+371 VKIGTLGEDK
-382 GSDSY
+382 S
-387 LIQGDHNHN
+387 LIRGEADGVEGQPGKLYVMENGWN
-396 PRGMVN
+396 RLIAIPPPGMSWGPRPRYYTP
-402 LINESIAS
+402 S
-410 FQAVGT
+410 
-416 NDINAPGDHQ
+416 APTY
-426 NNSILLMGS
+426 
-435 GGYKKI
+435 GG
-441 NLANGKNAA
+441 AQ
-450 TENINAPSYRYT
+450 P
-462 QTFPVRIGAN
+462 QFPVKIGAN
-472 TVAEGLLA
+472 THVNGLLSA
-480 AGQLDTQHLRASD
+480 NALDTNSLRVATLQAGSKNVD
-493 FEVGSTNID
+493 DYFKWFTADETGVKIQQINGKSTRAHFQDDKITLGVGTNGTD
-502 DNDKWMYV
+502 DNR
-510 HNLGMLVAQP
+510 
-520 NADSAGR
+520 SAGLVLQ
-527 YSNINKSNTRFNVNP
+527 NTAGTDADGNATSSGSAQLTAAETQV
-542 VQIGLR
+542 VGTDSVKVTGDKAQVIGKNNLT
-548 IGSEAKEIKGVPG
+548 A
-561 LRESSEHEAQIVLNK
+561 SSKA
-576 GGKDGKDNDVAANIK
+576 
-591 ITAPVTDIRGTTD
+591 
-604 MTISGKGTLIQ
+604 TLIQ
-615 ALNEDDF
+615 ALNSTDFGTGDDF
-622 GVEDNFKNDLSEN
+622 TNDLSEN

-653 TIEGRNKD
+653 TIEGRNND
-661 EDVKTVFNSGAV
+661 TDVRTLFNKGSV
-673 DLAEANLNVTSK
+673 DLESANLNVVRAGHSNGTS
-685 EIANFNISLG
+685 NPPGL
-695 GSSSTPTYSNK
+695 
-706 MVFSVRTNKN
+706 VFSVRTNTNPGDSASKN
-716 AKDPSFNN
+716 TFATVPEADAEGSR
-724 KFEDDYDVT
+724 EYQSAYDIT
-733 MHGNVLVGN
+733 MHGNVLMGN
-742 SESGLEATGGKTA
+742 FASGGKAIGTESNPF
-755 MIQSEPNRYY
+755 IQYY
-765 LSIGEYKN
+765 ASVGQYNKN
-773 DAGINIVP
+773 AGVNIVP
-781 VGSTRNMVIAQP
+781 RTT
-793 ILKDEDK
+793 
-800 NILYMEQGATHVRNA
+800 GATGTG
-815 LKNAD
+815 KNND
-820 GSYTA
+820 FTNIVYIDQGGNDTVNKKNDNTA
-825 NTNTGTI
+825 TGTV

-838 VEVRGNEYSDKKDL
+838 VEVRGEEYSDSKKGL

-869 NPAGGDTITGG
+869 NPGKKDDTT
-880 DKKNYSVQGATIPD
+880 NSYGATIPD
-894 LLTKTERSDYETGAN
+894 LLTGTERSDYETGAN

-943 FINKGIYVVNNTVV
+943 FINKGIYVVNNTVK
-957 ESKASD
+957 ESEASN
-963 WDKETDY
+963 WSNVTDY
-970 DKARKYDTDSGD
+970 DTARGYDTSSGD
-982 VGDDSVDMSV
+982 VGNNTVDLSV

-1032 RKSGSRYFIT
+1032 RQSGSRYFVT
-1042 PDTPSDTQADEA
+1042 PDTSSIDQPSQAA
-1054 TKNPPRFENVSVYG
+1054 ANQPRFDTAKVKGEVKVTTS
-1068 NVDVNNGT
+1068 NGT
-1076 ETVHI
+1076 EKVTI
-1081 SPGSGSKG
+1081 SADDDKGG

-1094 SYVLNYTSPSTST
+1094 AYVLQYETQE
-1107 GKDSATKPNA
+1107 KPTA

-1130 VIPLKAESGY
+1130 VIPLKAASGY
-1140 TRGWSAVT
+1140 TQGWSAVT
-1148 GFLYPYSMYSAFL
+1148 GFLYPSSMYPGFL
-1161 EKKSDSSD
+1161 DGVPASS
-1169 SSKPKKNALYWNVF
+1169 NAGDLYWNVF
-1183 PVIRGTMESYA
+1183 PVIRGTLESYA

-1204 MEVNKKKPFIDDYG
+1204 MEVDHKKPFIDGYE

-1223 YSYMQNMTGVP
+1223 YSYMKDMTGVP

>member
-215 DDTDDPN
+215 DNTDDPN

-320 RFVDADGANEDF
+320 RFVGADGANEDF
-332 HFKVDTNGNTRAD
+332 HFNVDTNGNTRAD

-371 VKIGALGHQYQ
+371 VKIGTLGEDK
-382 GSDSY
+382 S
-387 LIQGDHNHN
+387 LI
-396 PRGMVN
+396 RG
-402 LINESIAS
+402 EADG
-410 FQAVGT
+410 VGGQ
-416 NDINAPGDHQ
+416 PGKLYVME
-426 NNSILLMGS
+426 N
-435 GGYKKI
+435 GYNKV
-441 NLANGKNAA
+441 KNRMPPNRPGYRPQPARPYTPA
-450 TENINAPSYRYT
+450 APSYAAET
-462 QTFPVRIGAN
+462 PQFPIEIGAN
-472 TVAEGLLA
+472 THVNGLLSA
-480 AGQLDTQHLRASD
+480 NMLDTQTLRVATLEAGSEHLDDYTKWFKANATGVTIQQINGNSTRAH
-493 FEVGSTNID
+493 FEDDKITLGVGTGGDD
-502 DNDKWMYV
+502 DNR
-510 HNLGMLVAQP
+510 
-520 NADSAGR
+520 SAGLVLQ
-527 YSNINKSNTRFNVNP
+527 NTAGTDADGNATSSGSAQLTAAETQV
-542 VQIGLR
+542 VGTDSVKVTGDKAQVIGKNNLT
-548 IGSEAKEIKGVPG
+548 A
-561 LRESSEHEAQIVLNK
+561 SSKA
-576 GGKDGKDNDVAANIK
+576 
-591 ITAPVTDIRGTTD
+591 
-604 MTISGKGTLIQ
+604 TLIQ
-615 ALNEDDF
+615 ALKSDDF
-622 GVEDNFKNDLSEN
+622 GTGDDFTNDLSEN

-653 TIEGRNKD
+653 TIEGRDKDTTDVRTLFNKG
-661 EDVKTVFNSGAV
+661 SV
-673 DLAEANLNVTSK
+673 DLSNAD
-685 EIANFNISLG
+685 FNIGTVKSYS
-695 GSSSTPTYSNK
+695 GSKYNGERLI
-706 MVFSVRTNKN
+706 FSVRANEKASSKAFQNEFLKGDTTSMDNDAN
-716 AKDPSFNN
+716 P
-724 KFEDDYDVT
+724 YDIA
-733 MHGNVLVGN
+733 MHGNILIGN
-742 SESGLEATGGKTA
+742 SASGNDAIGAAGGGFS
-755 MIQSEPNRYY
+755 QYHV
-765 LSIGEYKN
+765 SIGKYNEK
-773 DAGINIVP
+773 AGINIVP
-781 VGSTRNMVIAQP
+781 RSFADEENENYENIVYIDQGGNDTVNKRN
-793 ILKDEDK
+793 D
-800 NILYMEQGATHVRNA
+800 N
-815 LKNAD
+815 
-820 GSYTA
+820 TA
-825 NTNTGTI
+825 PGTV

-838 VEVRGNEYSDKKDL
+838 VEVRGENYYPNYESTKGALEGK
-852 NADQGYGVISA
+852 GVIVA
-863 SRFVAN
+863 SRLVAN
-869 NPAGGDTITGG
+869 NPANDDNG
-880 DKKNYSVQGATIPD
+880 KNIYSRGATIPEF
-894 LLTKTERSDYETGAN
+894 LTNDEIKKYKGENVN

-920 TSVMNDIKLTTRG
+920 TSVMHDIKLTTRG

-943 FINKGIYVVNNTVV
+943 FINKGIYVVNNTVK
-957 ESKASD
+957 EKTGASWNTTNTYSGFKGLDKPEEGKIGTLDIASK
-963 WDKETDY
+963 
-970 DKARKYDTDSGD
+970 DS
-982 VGDDSVDMSV
+982 
-992 SSNWASPF
+992 WASPF

-1008 CPPGYMRVITL
+1008 CPPGYGRVITL

-1032 RKSGSRYFIT
+1032 RKSSGRYFVT
-1042 PDTPSDTQADEA
+1042 PDTPSKDQASQAVDP
-1054 TKNPPRFENVSVYG
+1054 NNIPRFEFAKVGGDLSVTTSK
-1068 NVDVNNGT
+1068 GT
-1076 ETVHI
+1076 ETVRI
-1081 SPGSGSKG
+1081 NANNGTGG
-1089 SLTTT
+1089 SLATTT
-1094 SYVLNYTSPSTST
+1094 YVLQYGTQE
-1107 GKDSATKPNA
+1107 KPTT

-1130 VIPLKAESGY
+1130 VIDLHVNPKDKTSYAQ
-1140 TRGWSAVT
+1140 GWAAIM
-1148 GFLYPYSMYSAFL
+1148 GFLYPESMYKGFIEGTDGEYKYKDDVTS
-1161 EKKSDSSD
+1161 
-1169 SSKPKKNALYWNVF
+1169 NYWNVF
-1183 PVIRGTMESYA
+1183 PVMRGTLEAYA
-1194 TVYCYFNRTN
+1194 TVYCYFDRTN
-1204 MEVNKKKPFIDDYG
+1204 MYGGYNSNFSKFIDDY
-1218 KFIDN
+1218 
-1223 YSYMQNMTGVP
+1223 SYMKDMTNVP
-1234 TDYKKSPSNH
+1234 DSFEKDDPSN
-1244 NRVNDPALKYD
+1244 RDRLNDPELKYND
-1255 EVW
+1255 VW

>member
-215 DDTDDPN
+215 DNTDDPN

-332 HFKVDTNGNTRAD
+332 HFNVDTNGNTRAD

-402 LINESIAS
+402 LINENIAS

-426 NNSILLMGS
+426 SNSILLMGN

-450 TENINAPSYRYT
+450 TENIKAPSYRYT

-527 YSNINKSNTRFNVNP
+527 YSNIDKSNTRFNVNP

-576 GGKDGKDNDVAANIK
+576 GGKDGKDDDVAANIK

-695 GSSSTPTYSNK
+695 GSSSAPTYSNK

-716 AKDPSFNN
+716 AKDPSFYN

-781 VGSTRNMVIAQP
+781 VGSNRNMIIAQP
-793 ILKDEDK
+793 TLKDEDK
-800 NILYMEQGATHVRNA
+800 NILYMEQGATHARNDF
-815 LKNAD
+815 KNAD
-820 GSYTA
+820 GSYTT

-869 NPAGGDTITGG
+869 NPGKKDDTTNSYGAKFPIIAAN
-880 DKKNYSVQGATIPD
+880 DFSNYN
-894 LLTKTERSDYETGAN
+894 GAN
-909 RYDTYMVNPAY
+909 HNVAYDTYMVNPAY
-920 TSVMNDIKLTTRG
+920 TSVMHDIKLTTRG
-933 GARLSDILPD
+933 GARLSDVLPD
-943 FINKGIYVVNNTVV
+943 FINKGIYVVNNTISEATASKFKFDSDSNLYSEAKKVD
-957 ESKASD
+957 EDLAKKTYDMSKAES
-963 WDKETDY
+963 
-970 DKARKYDTDSGD
+970 
-982 VGDDSVDMSV
+982 
-992 SSNWASPF
+992 WASPF

-1008 CPPGYMRVITL
+1008 CPPGYGRVITL
-1019 TPASFEVGQAGLL
+1019 TPASFEMGQAGLL
-1032 RKSGSRYFIT
+1032 REGENGRYFIT
-1042 PDTPSDTQADEA
+1042 PDTPSSTQAGEA
-1054 TKNPPRFENVSVYG
+1054 TKNPPRFEKISVEG
-1068 NVDVNNGT
+1068 KVDVTTNSGAD
-1076 ETVHI
+1076 TVTI
-1081 SPGSGSKG
+1081 SAGSGGKG
-1089 SLTTT
+1089 TLNTT
-1094 SYVLNYTSPSTST
+1094 SYVLNYTTPSTST

-1130 VIPLKAESGY
+1130 VKELKSETKVDGKYY
-1140 TRGWSAVT
+1140 TQGWAAIM
-1148 GFLYPYSMYSAFL
+1148 GFLYPGKMYSAFGAGN
-1161 EKKSDSSD
+1161 DD
-1169 SSKPKKNALYWNVF
+1169 DLYWNVF
-1183 PVIRGTMESYA
+1183 PVIRGTMEAYA
-1194 TVYCYFNRTN
+1194 TVYCYFDRTN
-1204 MEVNKKKPFIDDYG
+1204 LFAGYTGTQSGFIDSYR
-1218 KFIDN
+1218 
-1223 YSYMQNMTGVP
+1223 YMQDMTG
-1234 TDYKKSPSNH
+1234 SPSPNKVENGDYI
-1244 NRVNDPALKYD
+1244 NRLNDPALKYN
-1255 EVW
+1255 EAW

>member
-215 DDTDDPN
+215 DNTDDPN

-284 GLYISGDGLKPNA
+284 GLYISGAGLKPNA

-320 RFVDADGANEDF
+320 RFVGADGANDDF
-332 HFKVDTNGNTRAD
+332 HFNVDTNGNTRAD

-371 VKIGALGHQYQ
+371 VKIGTLGEDK
-382 GSDSY
+382 S
-387 LIQGDHNHN
+387 LI
-396 PRGMVN
+396 RG
-402 LINESIAS
+402 EADG
-410 FQAVGT
+410 VGGQ
-416 NDINAPGDHQ
+416 PGKLYVME
-426 NNSILLMGS
+426 N
-435 GGYKKI
+435 GYNKV
-441 NLANGKNAA
+441 KNRMPPNRPGYRPQPARPYTPA
-450 TENINAPSYRYT
+450 APSYAAET
-462 QTFPVRIGAN
+462 PQFPIEIGAN
-472 TVAEGLLA
+472 THVNGLLSA
-480 AGQLDTQHLRASD
+480 NMLDTQTLRVATLQAGSEHLDDYTKWFTADATGVTIQQINGNSTRAH
-493 FEVGSTNID
+493 FEDDKITLGVGTGGDD
-502 DNDKWMYV
+502 DNR
-510 HNLGMLVAQP
+510 
-520 NADSAGR
+520 SAGLVLQ
-527 YSNINKSNTRFNVNP
+527 NTAGTDADGNATSSGSAQLTAAETQV
-542 VQIGLR
+542 VGTDSVKVTGDKAQVIGKNNLT
-548 IGSEAKEIKGVPG
+548 A
-561 LRESSEHEAQIVLNK
+561 SSKA
-576 GGKDGKDNDVAANIK
+576 
-591 ITAPVTDIRGTTD
+591 
-604 MTISGKGTLIQ
+604 TLIQ
-615 ALNEDDF
+615 ALKSKDFGTGDDF
-622 GVEDNFKNDLSEN
+622 ANDLSEN

-653 TIEGRNKD
+653 TIEGRNND
-661 EDVKTVFNSGAV
+661 TDVRTLFNKGSV
-673 DLAEANLNVTSK
+673 DLDS
-685 EIANFNISLG
+685 ANFNI
-695 GSSSTPTYSNK
+695 GSFEDIPGYNNRYNPERY
-706 MVFSVRTNKN
+706 VFSVRANSNPGSTSYQNRFSYQ
-716 AKDPSFNN
+716 AMPQWGYIQP
-724 KFEDDYDVT
+724 YDIA
-733 MHGNVLVGN
+733 MHGNVIIGN
-742 SESGLEATGGKTA
+742 SPSGTFAKGAAGGGYS
-755 MIQSEPNRYY
+755 QYHV
-765 LSIGEYKN
+765 SIGQFNKK
-773 DAGINIVP
+773 AGINIVP
-781 VGSTRNMVIAQP
+781 RSFA
-793 ILKDEDK
+793 DEENENYE
-800 NILYMEQGATHVRNA
+800 NILYIDQGGTSGD
-815 LKNAD
+815 KNTTDTSNLNNQRYAD
-820 GSYTA
+820 
-825 NTNTGTI
+825 NGTI

-838 VEVRGNEYSDKKDL
+838 MEVQGNSYSDEKDL

-869 NPAGGDTITGG
+869 NPSDGTNSYGAKFPIIAANDFS
-880 DKKNYSVQGATIPD
+880 NYN
-894 LLTKTERSDYETGAN
+894 GAN
-909 RYDTYMVNPAY
+909 HNVAYDTYMVNPAY
-920 TSVMNDIKLTTRG
+920 TSVMHDIKLTTRG
-933 GARLSDILPD
+933 GARLSDVLPD
-943 FINKGIYVVNNTVV
+943 FINKGIYVVNNTISEATASKFKFDSDSNLYSEAKKVD
-957 ESKASD
+957 EDLAKKTYDMSKAES
-963 WDKETDY
+963 
-970 DKARKYDTDSGD
+970 
-982 VGDDSVDMSV
+982 
-992 SSNWASPF
+992 WASPF

-1008 CPPGYMRVITL
+1008 CPPGYGRVITL
-1019 TPASFEVGQAGLL
+1019 TPASFEMGQAGLL
-1032 RKSGSRYFIT
+1032 REGENGRYFIT
-1042 PDTPSDTQADEA
+1042 PDTPSSTQAGEA
-1054 TKNPPRFENVSVYG
+1054 TKNPPRFEKISVEG
-1068 NVDVNNGT
+1068 KVDVTTNSGAD
-1076 ETVHI
+1076 TVTI
-1081 SPGSGSKG
+1081 SAGSGGKG
-1089 SLTTT
+1089 TLNTT
-1094 SYVLNYTSPSTST
+1094 SYVLNYTTPSTST

-1130 VIPLKAESGY
+1130 VKELKSETKVDGKYY
-1140 TRGWSAVT
+1140 TQGWAAIM
-1148 GFLYPYSMYSAFL
+1148 GFLYPGKMYSAFGAGN
-1161 EKKSDSSD
+1161 DD
-1169 SSKPKKNALYWNVF
+1169 DLYWNVF
-1183 PVIRGTMESYA
+1183 PVIRGTMEAYA
-1194 TVYCYFNRTN
+1194 TVYCYFDRTN
-1204 MEVNKKKPFIDDYG
+1204 LFAGYTGTQSGFIDSYR
-1218 KFIDN
+1218 
-1223 YSYMQNMTGVP
+1223 YMQDMTG
-1234 TDYKKSPSNH
+1234 SPSPNKVENGDYI
-1244 NRVNDPALKYD
+1244 NRLNDPALKYN
-1255 EVW
+1255 EAW

>member
-215 DDTDDPN
+215 DNTDDPN

-320 RFVDADGANEDF
+320 RFVGADGANEDF
-332 HFKVDTNGNTRAD
+332 HFNVDAAGNTSAD

-371 VKIGALGHQYQ
+371 VKIGTLGENK
-382 GSDSY
+382 S
-387 LIQGDHNHN
+387 LI
-396 PRGMVN
+396 RG
-402 LINESIAS
+402 EADG
-410 FQAVGT
+410 VGGQ
-416 NDINAPGDHQ
+416 PGKLYVME
-426 NNSILLMGS
+426 N
-435 GGYKKI
+435 GYNKV
-441 NLANGKNAA
+441 KNRMPPNRPGYRPQPARPYTPA
-450 TENINAPSYRYT
+450 APSYAAET
-462 QTFPVRIGAN
+462 PQFPIEIGAN
-472 TVAEGLLA
+472 THVNGLLSA
-480 AGQLDTQHLRASD
+480 NMLDTQTLRVATLEAGSEHLDDYTKWFKANATGVTIQQINGNSTRAH
-493 FEVGSTNID
+493 FEDDKITLGVGTGGDD
-502 DNDKWMYV
+502 DNR
-510 HNLGMLVAQP
+510 
-520 NADSAGR
+520 SAGLVLQ
-527 YSNINKSNTRFNVNP
+527 NTAGTDADGNATSS
-542 VQIGLR
+542 
-548 IGSEAKEIKGVPG
+548 GSAQLTAAETQVVGTNSVKVTGDK
-561 LRESSEHEAQIVLNK
+561 AQII
-576 GGKDGKDNDVAANIK
+576 GKNNL
-591 ITAPVTDIRGTTD
+591 TA
-604 MTISGKGTLIQ
+604 SSKATLIQ
-615 ALNEDDF
+615 ALKSDDF
-622 GVEDNFKNDLSEN
+622 GTGDDFTNDLSEN

-653 TIEGRNKD
+653 TIEGRDKDTTDVRTLFNKG
-661 EDVKTVFNSGAV
+661 SV
-673 DLAEANLNVTSK
+673 DLSNAD
-685 EIANFNISLG
+685 FNIGTVKSYS
-695 GSSSTPTYSNK
+695 GSKYNGERLI
-706 MVFSVRTNKN
+706 FSVRANEKASSKAFQNEFLKGDTTSMDNDAN
-716 AKDPSFNN
+716 P
-724 KFEDDYDVT
+724 YDIA
-733 MHGNVLVGN
+733 MHGNILIGN
-742 SESGLEATGGKTA
+742 SASGNDAIGAAGGGFS
-755 MIQSEPNRYY
+755 QYHV
-765 LSIGEYKN
+765 SIGKYNEK
-773 DAGINIVP
+773 AGINIVP
-781 VGSTRNMVIAQP
+781 RSFADEENENYENIVYIDQGGNDTVNKRN
-793 ILKDEDK
+793 D
-800 NILYMEQGATHVRNA
+800 N
-815 LKNAD
+815 
-820 GSYTA
+820 TA
-825 NTNTGTI
+825 PGTV

-838 VEVRGNEYSDKKDL
+838 VEVRGENYYPNYESTKGALEGK
-852 NADQGYGVISA
+852 GVIVA
-863 SRFVAN
+863 SRLVAN
-869 NPAGGDTITGG
+869 NPANDDNG
-880 DKKNYSVQGATIPD
+880 KNIYSRGATIPEF
-894 LLTKTERSDYETGAN
+894 LTNDEIKKYKGENVN

-920 TSVMNDIKLTTRG
+920 TSVMHDIKLTTRG

-943 FINKGIYVVNNTVV
+943 FINKGIYVVNNTVK
-957 ESKASD
+957 EKTGASWNTTNTYSGFKGLDKPEEGKIGTLDIASK
-963 WDKETDY
+963 
-970 DKARKYDTDSGD
+970 DS
-982 VGDDSVDMSV
+982 
-992 SSNWASPF
+992 WASPF

-1008 CPPGYMRVITL
+1008 CPPGYGRVITL

-1032 RKSGSRYFIT
+1032 RQSEGRYFIT

-1068 NVDVNNGT
+1068 NVDVNNGK

-1094 SYVLNYTSPSTST
+1094 SYVLNYTTPSTST
-1107 GKDSATKPNA
+1107 DKNSATKPNA

-1130 VIPLKAESGY
+1130 VIDLHVDPKDKTSYAQ
-1140 TRGWSAVT
+1140 GWAAIM
-1148 GFLYPYSMYSAFL
+1148 GFLYPESMYKGFIEGTDGEYKYKDDVTS
-1161 EKKSDSSD
+1161 
-1169 SSKPKKNALYWNVF
+1169 NYWNVF
-1183 PVIRGTMESYA
+1183 PVMRGTLEAYA
-1194 TVYCYFNRTN
+1194 TVYCYFDRTN
-1204 MEVNKKKPFIDDYG
+1204 MYGGYNSNFSKFIDDY
-1218 KFIDN
+1218 
-1223 YSYMQNMTGVP
+1223 SYMKDMTNVP
-1234 TDYKKSPSNH
+1234 KSFEKDDPSN
-1244 NRVNDPALKYD
+1244 RDRLNDPELKYND
-1255 EVW
+1255 VW

>member
-320 RFVDADGANEDF
+320 RFVGADGANEDF
-332 HFKVDTNGNTRAD
+332 HFNVDAAGNTRAD

-371 VKIGALGHQYQ
+371 VKIGTLGEDK
-382 GSDSY
+382 S
-387 LIQGDHNHN
+387 LI
-396 PRGMVN
+396 RG
-402 LINESIAS
+402 EADG
-410 FQAVGT
+410 VGGQ
-416 NDINAPGDHQ
+416 PGKLYVME
-426 NNSILLMGS
+426 N
-435 GGYKKI
+435 GYNKV
-441 NLANGKNAA
+441 KNRMPPNRPGYRPQPARPYTPA
-450 TENINAPSYRYT
+450 APSYAAET
-462 QTFPVRIGAN
+462 PQFPIEIGAN
-472 TVAEGLLA
+472 THVNGLLSA
-480 AGQLDTQHLRASD
+480 NMLDTQTLRVATLQAGSEHLDDYTKWFTADATGVTIQQINGNSTRAH
-493 FEVGSTNID
+493 FEDDKITLGVGTGGDD
-502 DNDKWMYV
+502 DNR
-510 HNLGMLVAQP
+510 
-520 NADSAGR
+520 SAGLVLQ
-527 YSNINKSNTRFNVNP
+527 NTAGTDADGNATSSGSAQLTAAETQV
-542 VQIGLR
+542 VGTDSVKVTGDKAQVIGKNNLT
-548 IGSEAKEIKGVPG
+548 A
-561 LRESSEHEAQIVLNK
+561 SSKA
-576 GGKDGKDNDVAANIK
+576 
-591 ITAPVTDIRGTTD
+591 
-604 MTISGKGTLIQ
+604 TLIQ
-615 ALNEDDF
+615 ALKSKDFGTGDDF
-622 GVEDNFKNDLSEN
+622 ANDLSEN

-653 TIEGRNKD
+653 TIEGRNND
-661 EDVKTVFNSGAV
+661 TDVRTLFNKGSV
-673 DLAEANLNVTSK
+673 DLDG
-685 EIANFNISLG
+685 ANFNI
-695 GSSSTPTYSNK
+695 GSFEDIPGYNNRYNPERY
-706 MVFSVRTNKN
+706 VFSVRANSNPGSTSYQNRFSYQ
-716 AKDPSFNN
+716 AMPQWGYIQP
-724 KFEDDYDVT
+724 YDIA
-733 MHGNVLVGN
+733 MHGNVIIGN
-742 SESGLEATGGKTA
+742 SPSGTFAKGAAGGGYS
-755 MIQSEPNRYY
+755 QYHV
-765 LSIGEYKN
+765 SIGQFNKK
-773 DAGINIVP
+773 AGINIVP
-781 VGSTRNMVIAQP
+781 RSFA
-793 ILKDEDK
+793 DEENENYE
-800 NILYMEQGATHVRNA
+800 NILYIDQGGTSGD
-815 LKNAD
+815 KNTTDTSNLNNQRYAD
-820 GSYTA
+820 
-825 NTNTGTI
+825 NGTI

-838 VEVRGNEYSDKKDL
+838 MEVQGNSYSDEKDL

-869 NPAGGDTITGG
+869 NPSDGTNSYGAKFPIIAANDFS
-880 DKKNYSVQGATIPD
+880 NYN
-894 LLTKTERSDYETGAN
+894 GAN
-909 RYDTYMVNPAY
+909 HNVAYDTYMVNPAY
-920 TSVMNDIKLTTRG
+920 TSVMHDIKLTTRG
-933 GARLSDILPD
+933 GARLSDVLPD
-943 FINKGIYVVNNTVV
+943 FINKGIYVVNNTIS
-957 ESKASD
+957 EAKGNKFNFDSASNLYSD
-963 WDKETDY
+963 AKDLDEDLDKKTY
-970 DKARKYDTDSGD
+970 
-982 VGDDSVDMSV
+982 DMSEAE
-992 SSNWASPF
+992 SWASPF

-1008 CPPGYMRVITL
+1008 CPPGYGRVITL
-1019 TPASFEVGQAGLL
+1019 TPASFEMGQAGLL
-1032 RKSGSRYFIT
+1032 REGENGKYFIS
-1042 PDTPSDTQADEA
+1042 PDTPSSTQAGEA
-1054 TKNPPRFENVSVYG
+1054 TKNPPRFEKISVEG
-1068 NVDVNNGT
+1068 KVDVNNGT

-1081 SPGSGSKG
+1081 GSGSSSNG

-1107 GKDSATKPNA
+1107 DKNSATKPNA

-1130 VIPLKAESGY
+1130 VKELKSKTKVDY
-1140 TRGWSAVT
+1140 TQGWAAIM
-1148 GFLYPYSMYSAFL
+1148 GFLYPGKMYSAFGAGNDD
-1161 EKKSDSSD
+1161 K
-1169 SSKPKKNALYWNVF
+1169 LYWNVF
-1183 PVIRGTMESYA
+1183 PVIRGTMEAYA
-1194 TVYCYFNRTN
+1194 TVYCYFDRTSLFN
-1204 MEVNKKKPFIDDYG
+1204 GYPKNEHGLVESSFIDSYR
-1218 KFIDN
+1218 
-1223 YSYMQNMTGVP
+1223 YMQDMTG
-1234 TDYKKSPSNH
+1234 SPSPNKVENGDYI
-1244 NRVNDPALKYD
+1244 NRLNDPALKYN
-1255 EVW
+1255 EAW

>member
-215 DDTDDPN
+215 DNTDDPN

-332 HFKVDTNGNTRAD
+332 HFNVDTNGNTRAD

-371 VKIGALGHQYQ
+371 VKIGALGN
-382 GSDSY
+382 DKY
-387 LIQGDHNHN
+387 LIKGDHAHN
-396 PRGMVN
+396 PKGMLS
-402 LINESIAS
+402 LIDENVAS
-410 FQAVGT
+410 FQAIGT
-416 NDINAPGDHQ
+416 NDVNAPGDHQ
-426 NNSILLMGS
+426 NESVVLMN

-450 TENINAPSYRYT
+450 TENIKAPSYRYT

-493 FEVGSTNID
+493 FKVGSTNID

-527 YSNINKSNTRFNVNP
+527 YSNIDKSNTRFNVNQ

-591 ITAPVTDIRGTTD
+591 ITSPVTDIRGTTD

-653 TIEGRNKD
+653 TIEGRNND
-661 EDVKTVFNSGAV
+661 TDVRTLFNKGSV
-673 DLAEANLNVTSK
+673 DLDE
-685 EIANFNISLG
+685 ANFNI
-695 GSSSTPTYSNK
+695 GSSEKIPGESGDDDKRY
-706 MVFSVRTNKN
+706 VFSVRANTK
-716 AKDPSFNN
+716 PSSNSFQNWFTSTPSN
-724 KFEDDYDVT
+724 LGGYLLPYDIA
-733 MHGNVLVGN
+733 MHGKVLIGN
-742 SESGLEATGGKTA
+742 SSSGKVGRGNQRFENGK
-755 MIQSEPNRYY
+755 YHV
-765 LSIGEYKN
+765 SIGQYN
-773 DAGINIVP
+773 ARAGVNIVP
-781 VGSTRNMVIAQP
+781 NSLTD
-793 ILKDEDK
+793 DEDSQ
-800 NILYMEQGATHVRNA
+800 NIVYIDQGGTYGYTTDKDGKSVSNNNHNNTHA
-815 LKNAD
+815 
-820 GSYTA
+820 
-825 NTNTGTI
+825 GTV

-838 VEVRGNEYSDKKDL
+838 VEVRGNNYSDKRDF

-869 NPAGGDTITGG
+869 NPAGGDTITN

-894 LLTKTERSDYETGAN
+894 LLTGTERGLYETGAN

-943 FINKGIYVVNNTVV
+943 FINKGIYVVNNTVK
-957 ESKASD
+957 ESKASN

-970 DKARKYDTDSGD
+970 EKARKYDTESGD
-982 VGDDSVDMSV
+982 VGDDTVDMSV
-992 SSNWASPF
+992 ADNWASPF

-1042 PDTPSDTQADEA
+1042 PDTPSSTQAGEA
-1054 TKNPPRFENVSVYG
+1054 AENPPRFENVSVYG
-1068 NVDVNNGT
+1068 NVDVNNGK

-1107 GKDSATKPNA
+1107 DKNSATKPNA

-1130 VIPLKAESGY
+1130 IIPLKAKSGY
-1140 TRGWSAVT
+1140 TQGWSAVT

-1161 EKKSDSSD
+1161 EKKSEKESD
-1169 SSKPKKNALYWNVF
+1169 SSKPKKNDLYWNVF
-1183 PVIRGTMESYA
+1183 PVIRGTIESYA

-1204 MEVNKKKPFIDDYG
+1204 MEVGGNVPFINGYE

-1223 YSYMQNMTGVP
+1223 YSYMKDMTGVP
-1234 TDYKKSPSNH
+1234 ADYKKSPSNH